1 METKYRPY
9 LAQTVCTCTA
19 PLITTEMLVN
29 LNSSGMAHITNT
41 IIRIKRTTFKL
52 LALKARAALYNCAHR
67 VLLSAG
73 VLHHPAHE

>member
-1 METKYRPY
+1 MIKHV
-9 LAQTVCTCTA
+9 AKVS
-19 PLITTEMLVN
+19 ITNEMLAN